1 MIEKS
6 NTNIDVSLWNA
17 YSESFFHFEAEW
29 HTSSYAVITAWNPY
43 SNLRSKKENC
53 ISNQELEK
61 QLKHANY
68 VLVNV
73 GERSFEW
80 CEESFAAD
88 ISLEEAVRLAKAFQ
102 QNAIYY
108 VIDGDLYLVACAA
121 PSKKHWL
128 GKINDRLV

>member
-1 MIEKS
+1 
-6 NTNIDVSLWNA
+6 WNA

-73 GERSFEW
+73 GDRGFEW
-80 CEESFAAD
+80 SEESFAA
-88 ISLEEAVRLAKAFQ
+88 
-102 QNAIYY
+102 
-108 VIDGDLYLVACAA
+108 
-121 PSKKHWL
+121 
-128 GKINDRLV
+128 